1 MASRPSLP
9 YMRAPLWA
17 RLFVPMA
24 AGLFACSSNVAT
36 ECDKEAESLTIRTAA
51 DVEAARDIG
60 RVSGEVSILM
70 DPGEAGPSDLS
81 FLDCLASAES
91 LEVSEAPELVTT
103 AGATKLAELGSLRVW
118 GGERLERIE
127 GFDGVEDI
135 ERIFVDNLPALV
147 SIDLPHVEHVGRMEI
162 GMCAAPPSSPNE
174 YAINPALTEIGP
186 FGSLRAMEVIL
197 VMGNSALTSLSLL
210 KSLHDNGAPP
220 FRTIS
225 IAYNPKLSQ
234 VDIDRDLTALG
245 AAPYDIEGGCGN
257 LGSKM
262 EMCTCPWGE

>member
-1 MASRPSLP
+1 MASKSTLSYAPVLS
-9 YMRAPLWA
+9 RAWL
-17 RLFVPMA
+17 LVPAA
-24 AGLFACSSNVAT
+24 AGLVACSSNVAT
-36 ECDKEAESLTIRTAA
+36 ECEKEAESLTIRTAA

-60 RVSGEVSILM
+60 RVSGEVAIFM

-81 FLDCLASAES
+81 FLDCLVSAES
-91 LEVSEAPELVTT
+91 LRIYEAPELVTT
-103 AGATKLAELGSLRVW
+103 AGATKLTELGSLRVA
-118 GGERLERIE
+118 EADKLERIE

-135 ERIFVDNLPALV
+135 EQIRVYDLPTLV

-162 GMCAAPPSSPNE
+162 GMCAAPPSSPYE
-174 YAINPALTEIGP
+174 YAINPALSEIGP
-186 FGSLRAMEVIL
+186 FESLRAMEVIL

-220 FRTIS
+220 LRTIS

-245 AAPYDIEGGCGN
+245 AAAFEIEGSCGN

-262 EMCTCPWGE
+262 ETCTCPWGE